1 MVTNFI
7 WMSFSYRLRCEQMTF
22 FCHVVN
28 LPTVIVY
35 IVRNSSLICH
45 KLRHTFILPHKHT
58 EKPFLLYIEERFNL
72 LLAYCFCPSLL
83 SFETCS
89 LAQVLAP
96 IHLHLSIQVRL
107 LGFIGPV
114 PPPARDK
121 RVSVPTYTKEM
132 IFICQLIFTF
142 SWKFF
147 SIRLKWNINKEI
159 MHSHKQK
166 EINSIHYLYNCVI
179 LLLGI
184 TRNISLNE
192 KDGI

>member
-1 MVTNFI
+1 
-7 WMSFSYRLRCEQMTF
+7 MSFSYRLRCEQMTF
-22 FCHVVN
+22 LSCGKPPYSNCIYCTELILN
-28 LPTVIVY
+28 LPQTATY
-35 IVRNSSLICH
+35 IYSP
-45 KLRHTFILPHKHT
+45 TQDT

-96 IHLHLSIQVRL
+96 IHLYLPLQVRL

-142 SWKFF
+142 S
-147 SIRLKWNINKEI
+147 
-159 MHSHKQK
+159 
-166 EINSIHYLYNCVI
+166 
-179 LLLGI
+179 
-184 TRNISLNE
+184 
-192 KDGI
+192 